1 MKRIAILTSG
11 GDAPGMNAAIRS
23 AAKFAFYHG
32 IEVFGVRRGY
42 KGMIDNDIFK
52 MTSSDV
58 SGIIDRG
65 GTMLLSARLP
75 EFKDPEVRK
84 IAADNLKD
92 HEIEGLIVIGGDG
105 SFHGADLLYKEHGIR
120 VIGIPGTIDNDIIGT
135 DFTIGYDTTL
145 NIIIEA
151 MVRLRDTATS
161 HERTYLVEVMGR
173 DAGDLALYAS
183 LAAGGDGFFIPE
195 AKDSVQD
202 IANVIKE
209 RRAVGKL
216 HDIILVSEGVGS
228 AYEIGKELTKIVDT
242 ELRITVL
249 GHIQRGGSPSAFDRV
264 LATKMGAK
272 AVKELMAGESGMM
285 ICSESNKITTKF
297 IDYAWNG
304 IVDNTQKRKDIEL
317 AHILTK

>member
-1 MKRIAILTSG
+1 MKKIAILTSG

-23 AAKFAFYHG
+23 ATKFAIYQG
-32 IEVFGVRRGY
+32 IEVFGIRRGY
-42 KGMIDNDIFK
+42 KGMVENDIFK
-52 MTSSDV
+52 LSGKDV

-65 GTMLLSARLP
+65 GTVLLSARLP
-75 EFKDPEVRK
+75 EFKDPEVRAK
-84 IAADNLKD
+84 AAANLKAN
-92 HEIEGLIVIGGDG
+92 EIEGLIVIGGDG
-105 SFHGADLLYKEHGIR
+105 SFHGADLLYKEHGIK

-135 DFTIGYDTTL
+135 DYTIGYDTTL

-183 LAAGGDGFFIPE
+183 LAAGGDGFLIPE
-195 AKDSVQD
+195 DNCNLEELAR
-202 IANVIKE
+202 VIKL
-209 RRAVGKL
+209 RREAGKL

-228 AYEIGKELTKIVDT
+228 AYELGKELKELVNT

-249 GHIQRGGSPSAFDRV
+249 GHTQRGGAPSAFDRV

-272 AVKELMAGESGMM
+272 AVKELMAGESGRM
-285 ICSESNKITTKF
+285 ICSVSNKIVTKF
-297 IDYAWNG
+297 IDHAWNG
-304 IVDNTQKRKDIEL
+304 IEDKTQKRKDTEL
-317 AHILTK
+317 AHILSL

>member
-23 AAKFAFYHG
+23 ATKFALYQG
-32 IEVFGVRRGY
+32 LEVFGIRRGY
-42 KGMIDNDIFK
+42 KGMVDNDIFK
-52 MTSSDV
+52 LTSRDV

-65 GTMLLSARLP
+65 GTVLLSARLP

-84 IAADNLKD
+84 IAAKNLKAQG
-92 HEIEGLIVIGGDG
+92 IEGLIVIGGDG
-105 SFHGADLLYKEHGIR
+105 SFHGADLLYKEHGIK

-135 DFTIGYDTTL
+135 DYTIGYDTTL

-195 AKDSVQD
+195 SDATVED
-202 IANVIKE
+202 IAEVIKE
-209 RRAVGKL
+209 RRAMGKL

-228 AYEIGKELTKIVDT
+228 AYVIGEELKKVLNS

-249 GHIQRGGSPSAFDRV
+249 GHVQRGGAPSAFDRV

-272 AVKELMAGESGMM
+272 AVKELMAGTSGMM
-285 ICSESNKITTKF
+285 ICSESNQITTKF
-297 IDYAWNG
+297 IDHAWNG
-304 IVDNTQKRKDIEL
+304 IVDHTQKRKDTEL
-317 AHILTK
+317 AYILTR

>member
-23 AAKFAFYHG
+23 ATKFALYQG
-32 IEVFGVRRGY
+32 IEVFGIRRGY
-42 KGMIDNDIFK
+42 KGMVDNDIFK
-52 MTSSDV
+52 LTSRDV

-65 GTMLLSARLP
+65 GTVLLSARLP

-84 IAADNLKD
+84 IAAKNLKD
-92 HEIEGLIVIGGDG
+92 QGIEGLIVIGGDG
-105 SFHGADLLYKEHGIR
+105 SFHGADLLYKEHGIK

-135 DFTIGYDTTL
+135 DYTIGYDTTL

-195 AKDSVQD
+195 SNATVED
-202 IANVIKE
+202 IAEIIRE
-209 RRAVGKL
+209 RRKMGKL

-228 AYEIGKELTKIVDT
+228 TFEIGKKLKELVET
-242 ELRITVL
+242 ELRITIL
-249 GHIQRGGSPSAFDRV
+249 GHVQRGGAPSAFDRV

-272 AVKELMAGESGMM
+272 AVKELMAGASGMM
-285 ICSESNKITTKF
+285 ICSESNQITTKF
-297 IDYAWNG
+297 IDHAWNG
-304 IVDNTQKRKDIEL
+304 IVDYTQKRKDTEL
-317 AHILTK
+317 AYILTR

>member
-1 MKRIAILTSG
+1 MKKIAILTSG

-23 AAKFAFYHG
+23 AAKFAMYQG
-32 IEVFGVRRGY
+32 IEVFGIKRGY
-42 KGMIDNDIFK
+42 KGMVDDDIFK
-52 MTSSDV
+52 MTSRDV

-65 GTMLLSARLP
+65 GTILLSARLP
-75 EFKDPEVRK
+75 EFKEPEVRK
-84 IAADNLKD
+84 KAADNLKS
-92 HEIEGLIVIGGDG
+92 HGIEGLIVIGGDG
-105 SFHGADLLYKEHGIR
+105 SFHGADLLYKEHGIK

-135 DFTIGYDTTL
+135 DYTIGYDTTL

-195 AKDSVQD
+195 ENDTVED
-202 IANVIKE
+202 IAKVITD
-209 RRAVGKL
+209 RRNMGKL

-228 AYEIGKELTKIVDT
+228 AYEIGKELKKIVNT

-272 AVKELMAGESGMM
+272 AVKELMSGESGKM

-297 IDYAWNG
+297 IDHAWNG
-304 IVDNTQKRKDIEL
+304 VVDLTQKRKDMEL
-317 AHILTK
+317 AHILTR

>member
-23 AAKFAFYHG
+23 ATKFALYQG
-32 IEVFGVRRGY
+32 LEVFGIRRGY
-42 KGMIDNDIFK
+42 KGMVDNDIFK
-52 MTSSDV
+52 LTSRDV

-65 GTMLLSARLP
+65 GTVLLSARLP

-84 IAADNLKD
+84 IAAKNLKD
-92 HEIEGLIVIGGDG
+92 QGIEGLIVIGGDG
-105 SFHGADLLYKEHGIR
+105 SFHGADLLYKEHGIK

-135 DFTIGYDTTL
+135 DYTIGYDTTL

-195 AKDSVQD
+195 SNATVED
-202 IANVIKE
+202 IAEIIRE
-209 RRAVGKL
+209 RRKMGKL

-228 AYEIGKELTKIVDT
+228 TFEIGKKLKELVET
-242 ELRITVL
+242 ELRITIL
-249 GHIQRGGSPSAFDRV
+249 GHVQRGGAPSAFDRV

-272 AVKELMAGESGMM
+272 AVKELMAGASGMM
-285 ICSESNKITTKF
+285 ICSESNQITTKF
-297 IDYAWNG
+297 IDHAWNG
-304 IVDNTQKRKDIEL
+304 IEDQTQKRKDTEL
-317 AHILTK
+317 AYILTR

>member
-23 AAKFAFYHG
+23 ATKFALYQG
-32 IEVFGVRRGY
+32 IEVFGIRRGY
-42 KGMIDNDIFK
+42 KGMVDNDIFK
-52 MTSSDV
+52 MTSRDV
-58 SGIIDRG
+58 SGIVDRG
-65 GTMLLSARLP
+65 GTVLLSARLP

-84 IAADNLKD
+84 KAAENLKA
-92 HEIEGLIVIGGDG
+92 HKIEGLIVIGGDG
-105 SFHGADLLYKEHGIR
+105 SFHGADLLYKEHGIK

-195 AKDSVQD
+195 ENSTVED
-202 IANVIKE
+202 IAKVITE
-209 RRAVGKL
+209 RREMGKL

-228 AYEIGKELTKIVDT
+228 AYEIGKELKKIVDT

-272 AVKELMAGESGMM
+272 AVKELMAGASGMM
-285 ICSESNKITTKF
+285 ICSESNQITTKF
-297 IDYAWNG
+297 IDYAWDG
-304 IVDNTQKRKDIEL
+304 IEDKTQKRKDMEL
-317 AHILTK
+317 AHILTR

>member
-23 AAKFAFYHG
+23 ATKFALYQG
-32 IEVFGVRRGY
+32 IEVFGIRRGY
-42 KGMIDNDIFK
+42 KGMVDNDIFK
-52 MTSSDV
+52 LTSRDV

-65 GTMLLSARLP
+65 GTVLLSARLP

-84 IAADNLKD
+84 IAAKNLKD
-92 HEIEGLIVIGGDG
+92 QGIEGLIVIGGDG
-105 SFHGADLLYKEHGIR
+105 SFHGADLLYKEHGIK

-135 DFTIGYDTTL
+135 DYTIGYDTTL

-195 AKDSVQD
+195 SNATVED
-202 IANVIKE
+202 IAEIIRE
-209 RRAVGKL
+209 RRKMGKL

-228 AYEIGKELTKIVDT
+228 TFEIGKKLKELVET
-242 ELRITVL
+242 ELRITIL
-249 GHIQRGGSPSAFDRV
+249 GHVQRGGAPSAFDRV

-272 AVKELMAGESGMM
+272 AVKELMAGASGMM
-285 ICSESNKITTKF
+285 ICSESNQITTKF
-297 IDYAWNG
+297 IDHAWNG
-304 IVDNTQKRKDIEL
+304 IEDQTQKRKDTEL
-317 AHILTK
+317 AYILTR